1 MKHLFNNLSEEEK
14 KAILEQHYGDREVI
28 NEQLRGLG
36 SQIGARVKQAAKS
49 VGTVG
54 QRLGQAVGG
63 KQQMGKNAGLEGKVT
78 YVKSTA
84 KSLYDNIVAA
94 SSYLK
99 KSKVDPSKMG
109 DYADEGT
116 GFNTQIDGLTAFLD
130 DMLSQFNA
138 KVADLKLDYQVG
150 SGTKPEE
157 APAAAPAEPATKTPN
172 PEAQTGIA

>member
-14 KAILEQHYGDREVI
+14 KAILEQHYSEKNKID
-28 NEQLRGLG
+28 EQLRGLG
-36 SQIGARVKQAAKS
+36 SQLGARVKQAAKS

-54 QRLGQAVGG
+54 QRLGQAIGG

-94 SSYLK
+94 SAYLK
-99 KSKVDPSKMG
+99 KSKVDPAKMG

-116 GFNTQIDGLTAFLD
+116 GFNTQVDGLTTFLD

-138 KVADLKLDYQVG
+138 KVAELKLNYQVG
-150 SGTKPEE
+150 TGQASTPTPAPQPE
-157 APAAAPAEPATKTPN
+157 PQTKTPN
-172 PEAQTGIA
+172 PDAQTSIS

>member
-157 APAAAPAEPATKTPN
+157 TPAAAPAEPATKTPN
-172 PEAQTGIA
+172 PDAQTGIA